1 MSQIVEQETA
11 VEERMPTERGPKE
24 HNEGAQDAP
33 GADIFS
39 DGFTEEM
46 LAGLAGDTKKPAPR
60 GEEQVAAKAKAGEEA
75 AKPAA
80 PPAEAEAPATESA
93 AVEDGKYALSLF
105 GKDVELDG
113 DQLSDLAE
121 AGAQFMRHRPQ
132 VEKAMRLF
140 QAVENDPGLQSI
152 LAAYAQGRPLPSPAG
167 KQAAPEADPQNIAD
181 PVERVRAQIMAELG
195 PQLRQQLMAD
205 IQQHYKPFVDNVNGF
220 ADEHR
225 REKEFGKYAADPDYA
240 AVNDLM
246 QSNIQGKVAE
256 GVISLQDAAR
266 IDAALKADPQLY
278 GEWFGRFKAVVG
290 KGAAASTQPV
300 MPGETKT
307 VARAPRLEAGQGVD
321 LATQA
326 ETINNKWKRGDRQG
340 AFASA
345 LLAELNP

>member
-11 VEERMPTERGPKE
+11 VEERGPEE
-24 HNEGAQDAP
+24 HAP

-46 LAGLAGDTKKPAPR
+46 LAGLAGDAEKPAPQ
-60 GEEQVAAKAKAGEEA
+60 GAEQEADKAKVDTEA
-75 AKPAA
+75 AKPA
-80 PPAEAEAPATESA
+80 EEAPAAPAAEPA

-121 AGAQFMRHRPQ
+121 AGAQFMQHRPQ
-132 VEKAMRLF
+132 VEKALRLF

-181 PVERVRAQIMAELG
+181 PVERVRAQLMAELG

-220 ADEHR
+220 AEEHR
-225 REKEFGKYAADPDYA
+225 REREFGKYAADPDYA

-246 QSNIQGKVAE
+246 QRNIQSKVAD
-256 GVISLQDAAR
+256 GSISLQQAAQ
-266 IDAALKADPQLY
+266 IDAALKGDPNLY

-290 KGAAASTQPV
+290 KGDAVQAHHADT
-300 MPGETKT
+300 PGGTKT
-307 VARAPRLEAGQGVD
+307 IARAPRLEAGQGVD

-345 LLAELNP
+345 LLADLNS